1 MLLEWRQLWTRVG
14 ASFVFCG
21 ACGRVPARVGCGVCV
36 CVCVRYR
43 TYIMAHLR
51 LGNLVIDQ
59 QRTYHKVWQVLLVD
73 DHWSIILSL
82 VHVLS
87 LFVSL
92 VNVS

>member
-1 MLLEWRQLWTRVG
+1 MDTCRCQFCVLW
-14 ASFVFCG
+14 
-21 ACGRVPARVGCGVCV
+21 GVWSCTGEGGVWCV

-73 DHWSIILSL
+73 GHWLIILYL
-82 VHVLS
+82 VRVLS